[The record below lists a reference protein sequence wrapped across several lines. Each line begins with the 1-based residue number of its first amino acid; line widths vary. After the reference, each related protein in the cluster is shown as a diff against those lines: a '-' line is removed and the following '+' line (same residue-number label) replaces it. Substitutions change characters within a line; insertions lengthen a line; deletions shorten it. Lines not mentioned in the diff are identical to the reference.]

1 MYKKMRYKLRGY
13 MLLTGILS
21 SILFI
26 MLAGAYFT
34 TLGGSFGLI
43 KNSQV
48 ALQAQQYG
56 EIASNT
62 LSLITYDELD
72 TLGAHNRRA
81 INNTTGWEDE
91 VTIAPEQIIDPS
103 AESKQRIATVK
114 IYKTGDVLPR
124 YSLQVPL
131 SSQGSSSSV
140 PVGTVLWFAAMTP
153 PKGFLECNGQST
165 TPYAKLKA
173 LIGPTVPDL
182 RGVFVRGLDNGR
194 GIDKNRQL
202 LSLQEDTLQGH
213 NHRLPM
219 NADIS
224 GEDWQDHW
232 WNGETLG
239 GSNIINVVR
248 WTTGGIMVTDE
259 INGEPRTS
267 METRPQNVAL
277 LPCIKHD

>member
-1 MYKKMRYKLRGY
+1 MYKKMRCKLRGY

-62 LSLITYDELD
+62 LSLISYDELD
-72 TLGAHNRRA
+72 NLGAHNRRA
-81 INNTTGWEDE
+81 ISNTTGWEDE

-131 SSQGSSSSV
+131 SSQDSGN
-140 PVGTVLWFAAMTP
+140 F
-153 PKGFLECNGQST
+153 PKGTILPFSGELSKIPRGWALCDGKNGN
-165 TPYAKLKA
+165 
-173 LIGPTVPDL
+173 PDL
-182 RGVFVRGLDNGR
+182 RGRFLIGSGDFADAFG
-194 GIDKNRQL
+194 
-202 LSLQEDTLQGH
+202 SLTYAIGSFGGERLHTLTIAEMPQH
-213 NHRLPM
+213 NHILSSGGFSLPQGCSRGSPDSPM
-219 NADIS
+219 GCAYDYLSTSKATDYVGGN
-224 GEDWQDHW
+224 QPHNNLPPYFTVHW
-232 WNGETLG
+232 
-239 GSNIINVVR
+239 II
-248 WTTGGIMVTDE
+248 
-259 INGEPRTS
+259 
-267 METRPQNVAL
+267 
-277 LPCIKHD
+277 KK